1 MTSYYIPSKGHIM
14 NLANEAT
21 RAWIYRVITAALP
34 LLTAYGVVADE
45 QVPLI
50 VALVAAILGTGLAAR
65 NTTV

>member
-1 MTSYYIPSKGHIM
+1 M
-14 NLANEAT
+14 NLTDETT

-34 LLTAYGVVADE
+34 LLTAYGVVAETD
-45 QVPLI
+45 VPLI